1 MARLGMG
8 LLYGAV
14 GTLVTLILYR
24 LYPEFGAFSASLLGI
39 ILALTLSGFHIL
51 LSLRSR
57 VQQQEVKLINL
68 RRDLVEHAAKT
79 DKIQKRLFNAD
90 ASDDASRY
98 ESLVGEVRIMQSV
111 MDRIIKT
118 GKLEGSENK
127 STLPMVPETRLDDQA
142 VVDLLNDAV
151 KSDRIEVF
159 LQPIVSLP
167 QRKLRFYELFTRIRT
182 SDGQLVTPERY
193 LSLASESGVLSG
205 IDNLQLLRCV
215 QMIRDSDRRNS
226 TLRFFC
232 NISSATLRDTGFM
245 TELVQFLGQ
254 NSVLAPKLIFELSQ
268 ADLASMSADLVPVLD
283 GLGRLGCR
291 FSMDG
296 VYSLDFP
303 MAALSARKIRTV
315 KIDGD
320 MLLSEFQRLGGRERL
335 VEIKKQLDQNGI
347 DLIISKIETETQL
360 RELLDLNIDYGQG
373 YLFGEPRANWPV
385 T

>member
-1 MARLGMG
+1 MSRLGMG

-14 GTLVTLILYR
+14 GTLVTFILYR

-39 ILALTLSGFHIL
+39 ILILTLSGFHIM
-51 LSLRSR
+51 LSLRTR
-57 VQQQEVKLINL
+57 VQQHEIKLVDL
-68 RRDLVEHAAKT
+68 RREMGEARARTEKL
-79 DKIQKRLFNAD
+79 QNSLLSAD
-90 ASDDASRY
+90 HESTRY
-98 ESLVGEVRIMQSV
+98 ESLLGEIKIMQSV
-111 MDRIIKT
+111 MDRVIQST
-118 GKLEGSENK
+118 GVPEKAPSK
-127 STLPMVPETRLDDQA
+127 SVDPMVETTLDDKA
-142 VVDLLNDAV
+142 VINLVNEAV
-151 KSDRIEVF
+151 RSDRIEVF

-182 SDGQLVTPERY
+182 TDGHWVTPERFVP
-193 LSLASESGVLSG
+193 LANENGTLPG

-232 NISSATLRDTGFM
+232 NISSATLRDTAFM

-254 NSVLAPKLIFELSQ
+254 NPLLAPKLIFELSQ
-268 ADLASMSADLVPVLD
+268 KDLATMPADLVPLLD

-296 VYSLDFP
+296 VYSIDFP

-315 KIDGD
+315 KIDSE
-320 MLLSEFQRLGGRERL
+320 MILSELGKPGGVDTLKEMKR
-335 VEIKKQLDQNGI
+335 QLDRTGI

-360 RELLDLNIDYGQG
+360 RNLLDLNIDYGQG
-373 YLFGEPRANWPV
+373 FLFGEPRANWPIS
-385 T
+385 